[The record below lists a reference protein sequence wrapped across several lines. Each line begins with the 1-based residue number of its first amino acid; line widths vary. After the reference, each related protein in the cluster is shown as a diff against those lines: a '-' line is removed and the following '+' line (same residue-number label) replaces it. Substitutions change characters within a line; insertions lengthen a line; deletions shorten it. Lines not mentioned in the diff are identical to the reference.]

1 MDEQKPLLD
10 DKKREIVEKLF
21 SGKENL
27 PTLPS
32 IFGEFNTMMNSPSVS
47 PRKMA
52 ELIRKDQS
60 MVSKIIK
67 LCNIAAHGKRENI
80 TDITSAV
87 AYLGLNK
94 LKRVVL
100 EISLTRMFTF
110 GPSHIPDFSPIVFW
124 EHSLGTAFFCEL
136 LAKSLGFTQNEN
148 FYLAGLM
155 HDVGKK
161 MMYHCHPDMFE
172 EVVFN
177 QINDGIKDYEAEQA
191 DLGIDHADIG
201 VFFTEK
207 WRFHKD
213 IIQAVAHHHTLQE
226 SEADEITAVVY
237 LANLFAKTA
246 DLCFPW
252 EERAIDIS
260 SSPMWDRAIAKSKTD
275 VDTDKLTLSLM
286 DAAPQIKLTVASLL
300 GEK

>member
-1 MDEQKPLLD
+1 MAEEKPLLD
-10 DKKREIVEKLF
+10 DKKRDIIDGLF
-21 SGKENL
+21 SGKESL
-27 PTLPS
+27 PTLPA
-32 IFGEFNTMMNSPSVS
+32 IFGEFNTMMSSPSVS

-52 ELIRKDQS
+52 MLIKKDQS

-110 GPSHIPDFSPIVFW
+110 GPSHIPDFNPIVFW
-124 EHSLGTAFFCEL
+124 EHSLGTAFFAEML
-136 LAKSLGFTQNEN
+136 GKSLGFGTDEN

-161 MMYHCHPDMFE
+161 MLYHCHPETFE
-172 EVVFN
+172 EIVFN
-177 QINDGIKDYEAEQA
+177 QINDGVKDYEAEREE
-191 DLGIDHADIG
+191 LEIDHADIG
-201 VFFTEK
+201 VFFAEK
-207 WRFHKD
+207 WRFHPS
-213 IIQAVAHHHTLQE
+213 IIKAVAYHHTLEE
-226 SEADEITAVVY
+226 SDADEVTAIVF

-252 EERAIDIS
+252 EERAINIAK
-260 SSPMWDRAIAKSKTD
+260 SPVWDRALAKAKNE
-275 VDTDKLTLSLM
+275 VDPDKLTLSLM
-286 DAAPQIKLTVASLL
+286 DSSPQIKNTVASLL
-300 GEK
+300 GK